1 MSKVKKFLHDYGS
14 MILLSVAMAFI
25 LLGIGRGEPA
35 VVLKKATKVCLECI
49 GIG

>member
-1 MSKVKKFLHDYGS
+1 MSKVTSFLRSYGGA
-14 MILLSVAMAFI
+14 ILLALAIVCIF
-25 LLGIGRGEPA
+25 LGITKGEPA